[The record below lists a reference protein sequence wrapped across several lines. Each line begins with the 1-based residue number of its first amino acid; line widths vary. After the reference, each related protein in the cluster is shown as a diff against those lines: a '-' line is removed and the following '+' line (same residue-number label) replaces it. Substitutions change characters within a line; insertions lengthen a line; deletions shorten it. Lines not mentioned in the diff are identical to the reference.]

1 MSRFARVVSGRRSK
15 FLVLL
20 GWIVLAAALAP
31 LASKFESAQ
40 KNEPSS
46 FLPGDAESVKVL
58 DGSDG
63 FSRGQAT
70 PAIVVY
76 SAPAG
81 FDDTTKAAVDERRA
95 AILAARIEGVT
106 FVTPPTYSE
115 DGIAALLT
123 IPIVAEGDEAVLI
136 NAVDTIR
143 EIAGEDIP
151 AGLTAKVT
159 GPAGFS
165 ADASA
170 AFEGINST
178 LLFATAILV
187 LVLLVL
193 IYRSPIF
200 WVIPLFAVLLA
211 EFIVRGVGYLLASA
225 GLVINGQ
232 VGGILL
238 VLVFGAGTNYALL
251 LTARYREE
259 LRLLKD
265 RHEAMR
271 IAVRQA
277 GPAIIA
283 SAGTVVAALL
293 CLSFA
298 SVNSTAGLGP
308 VGAMGVAVAAV
319 AMLTILPALLLIG
332 GRRAF
337 WPFIPTVG
345 SEERSRRG
353 SWRSLGEW
361 IERRHRPVWIGT
373 ALSLGALALGTLTLD
388 DNVTTAN
395 AFRGDVESVQGQALI
410 DESFPSGASA
420 PTVVLVTDPA
430 KVEAIREAAEA
441 SSVVDSVAG
450 SETGSTGVR
459 FDVTLNVDPFAEEGY
474 AAINVLRD
482 DLRSAGGDAVLV
494 GGATAEEADLRA
506 AIERDTK
513 LLVPL
518 VLLVVLGILAILLR
532 SVVAPL
538 MLMATVVLSF
548 FATLGLSLIVFSL
561 FADFPGEDPSYPLF
575 AFIFLVA
582 LGVDYNI
589 FLMARVR
596 EEAQRMPTRQAMLLG
611 LAVTGGVITSAGVV
625 LAGTFAVLAVLPLI
639 ALTQLGITVALGV
652 LLDALVVRSILVP
665 ALTFELGARTWWPR
679 IRRVRGHWSA
689 GATGHGEHE
698 QWGKDFE
705 FGSVFHGVGNQPTHV
720 DSSRSVTRVWISL
733 AGAVLAV
740 KSFIFGFGFCRERT
754 EFFRGNE
761 TRSER

>member
-1 MSRFARVVSGRRSK
+1 M
-15 FLVLL
+15 
-20 GWIVLAAALAP
+20 
-31 LASKFESAQ
+31 
-40 KNEPSS
+40 
-46 FLPGDAESVKVL
+46 
-58 DGSDG
+58 
-63 FSRGQAT
+63 
-70 PAIVVY
+70 
-76 SAPAG
+76 
-81 FDDTTKAAVDERRA
+81 
-95 AILAARIEGVT
+95 
-106 FVTPPTYSE
+106 
-115 DGIAALLT
+115 
-123 IPIVAEGDEAVLI
+123 PIVAGGDEQILI
-136 NAVDTIR
+136 DAVDSIR
-143 EIAGEDIP
+143 EIAGEDLP
-151 AGLTAKVT
+151 AGLTVKVT

-178 LLFATAILV
+178 LLFTTAILV

-200 WVIPLFAVLLA
+200 WIIPLFAVLLA
-211 EFIVRGVGYLLASA
+211 EFVVRGIGYLLASA

-238 VLVFGAGTNYALL
+238 VLVFGAGTDYALL

-259 LRLLKD
+259 LRLVDD

-308 VGAMGVAVAAV
+308 VGAMGVAVAAI
-319 AMLTILPALLLIG
+319 AMLTVLPALLLIG

-337 WPFIPTVG
+337 WPFVPRVG

-353 SWRSLGEW
+353 SWRNLGEW
-361 IERRHRPVWIGT
+361 IERRHRPVWIVT
-373 ALSLGALALGTLTLD
+373 ALALGAIALGSLTLD

-395 AFRGDVESVQGQALI
+395 AFRGDVESVQGQAVI
-410 DESFPSGASA
+410 DESFPAGASA

-430 KVEAIREAAEA
+430 KVEAVREAASS
-441 SSVVDSVAG
+441 SSVVDSVGAP
-450 SETGSTGVR
+450 ETGTTGVR
-459 FDVTLNVDPFAEEGY
+459 FDVTLNEDPFAEEGY
-474 AAINVLRD
+474 AAISVLRD
-482 DLRSAGGDAVLV
+482 DLRAAGGDAVLV

-506 AIERDTK
+506 AIKRDTK

-518 VLLVVLGILAILLR
+518 VLLVVFGILVVLLR
-532 SVVAPL
+532 SVAAPL
-538 MLMATVVLSF
+538 MLVATVVLSF
-548 FATLGLSLIVFSL
+548 FAALGLALIVFSL

-596 EEAQRMPTRQAMLLG
+596 EEAHRMPTRDAMLLA

-652 LLDALVVRSILVP
+652 LLDTLVVRSILVP
-665 ALTFELGARTWWPR
+665 ALTFELGERTWWPSR
-679 IRRVRGHWSA
+679 FRRES
-689 GATGHGEHE
+689 
-698 QWGKDFE
+698 
-705 FGSVFHGVGNQPTHV
+705 P
-720 DSSRSVTRVWISL
+720 
-733 AGAVLAV
+733 
-740 KSFIFGFGFCRERT
+740 
-754 EFFRGNE
+754 
-761 TRSER
+761 SE

>member
-1 MSRFARVVSGRRSK
+1 MSKLAAAVSGRRSK

-20 GWIVLAAALAP
+20 AWIALAGALAP
-31 LASKFESAQ
+31 LAGEFESVQ

-46 FLPGDAESVKVL
+46 FLPGAAESVRVL
-58 DGSDG
+58 EAADG
-63 FSRGQAT
+63 FARGQAT
-70 PAIVVY
+70 PAVVVF

-81 FDDTTKAAVDERRA
+81 LDEAMRAAVAERRVAIIA
-95 AILAARIEGVT
+95 AQIEGVT
-106 FVTPPTYSE
+106 FVTPPTYSD
-115 DGIAALLT
+115 DGVAALLT
-123 IPIVAEGDEAVLI
+123 VPILAGGDEQVLI
-136 NAVDTIR
+136 DAVDRIR
-143 EIAGEDIP
+143 EIAGQDLP
-151 AGLTAKVT
+151 PGLDEKVT

-178 LLFATAILV
+178 LLFTTALLV

-200 WVIPLFAVLLA
+200 WIIPLFAVLLA
-211 EFIVRGVGYLLASA
+211 EFVVRGIGYALASS

-238 VLVFGAGTNYALL
+238 VLVFGAGTDYALL

-259 LRLLKD
+259 LRLVED

-277 GPAIIA
+277 GPAIVA

-308 VGAMGVAVAAV
+308 VGAMGVAVAAL
-319 AMLTILPALLLIG
+319 AMLTLLPTLLLIG

-337 WPFIPTVG
+337 WPFVPRAG

-353 SWRSLGEW
+353 SWRALGDW
-361 IERRHRPVWIGT
+361 IERRHRPAWIVT
-373 ALSLGALALGTLTLD
+373 ALALGALALGTLTLD

-410 DESFPSGASA
+410 DRSFPAGASA

-430 KVEAIREAAEA
+430 QVDAVREAASA
-441 SSVVDSVAG
+441 SSVVDSVG
-450 SETGSTGVR
+450 DVETGPAGVR
-459 FDVTLNVDPFAEEGY
+459 FDVTLDADPFGEDGY
-474 AAINVLRD
+474 AAVGVLRQE
-482 DLRSAGGDAVLV
+482 LRTVSGDAVLV

-518 VLLVVLGILAILLR
+518 VLLVVFAILIVLLR
-532 SVVAPL
+532 SLTAPL
-538 MLMATVVLSF
+538 MLMTTVVLSF
-548 FATLGLSLIVFSL
+548 FAALGLALIVFSL

-596 EEAQRMPTRQAMLLG
+596 EEARRMSTRDAMLLS

-639 ALTQLGITVALGV
+639 ALTQLGVTVALGV
-652 LLDALVVRSILVP
+652 LLDTLVVRSILVP
-665 ALTFELGARTWWPR
+665 ALTFELGDRIWWPGR
-679 IRRVRGHWSA
+679 AR
-689 GATGHGEHE
+689 
-698 QWGKDFE
+698 
-705 FGSVFHGVGNQPTHV
+705 
-720 DSSRSVTRVWISL
+720 
-733 AGAVLAV
+733 
-740 KSFIFGFGFCRERT
+740 RERPPPA
-754 EFFRGNE
+754 
-761 TRSER
+761 

>member
-1 MSRFARVVSGRRSK
+1 MSKLAAAVAGRRSK

-20 GWIVLAAALAP
+20 AWIVLAGALAP
-31 LASKFESAQ
+31 LAGKFESAQ

-46 FLPGDAESVKVL
+46 FLPGDAESVRVL
-58 DGSDG
+58 EAADG
-63 FSRGQAT
+63 FARGQAT
-70 PAIVVY
+70 PAIVVF

-81 FDDTTKAAVDERRA
+81 LDETMRA
-95 AILAARIEGVT
+95 AIDGRREAIIAAQIEGVT
-106 FVTPPTYSE
+106 FVTPPTTSE
-115 DGIAALLT
+115 DGTAALLT
-123 IPIVAEGDEAVLI
+123 VPIVAGGDEQILI
-136 NAVDTIR
+136 DAVDRIR
-143 EIAGEDIP
+143 EIAAEDLP
-151 AGLTAKVT
+151 SGLEERVT

-178 LLFATAILV
+178 LLFTTAILV

-200 WVIPLFAVLLA
+200 WIIPLFAVLLA
-211 EFIVRGVGYLLASA
+211 EFVVRGIGYVLASA

-238 VLVFGAGTNYALL
+238 VLVFGAGTDYALL

-259 LRLLKD
+259 LRLLED

-271 IAVRQA
+271 TAVRQA
-277 GPAIIA
+277 GPAIVA
-283 SAGTVVAALL
+283 SGGTVVAALL

-308 VGAMGVAVAAV
+308 VGAMGVAVAAI
-319 AMLTILPALLLIG
+319 AMLTLLPALLLIG

-337 WPFIPTVG
+337 WPFVPRAG

-353 SWRSLGEW
+353 AWRRLGEW
-361 IERRHRPVWIGT
+361 IERRHRPVWIVT
-373 ALSLGALALGTLTLD
+373 ALALGAVALGTLTLD

-395 AFRGDVESVQGQALI
+395 AFRGDVESVQGQVLI
-410 DESFPSGASA
+410 DQSFPSGASA
-420 PTVVLVTDPA
+420 PAVVLVTDPTRLDA
-430 KVEAIREAAEA
+430 VRDAAAA
-441 SSVVDSVAG
+441 SSVVDSVGAT
-450 SETGSTGVR
+450 ETGKDVAR
-459 FDVTLNVDPFAEEGY
+459 FEVTLAADPFAEEGY
-474 AAINVLRD
+474 TAIGVLRD
-482 DLRSAGGDAVLV
+482 DLRLAGGDAVLV
-494 GGATAEEADLRA
+494 GGPTAEEADLRA

-518 VLLVVLGILAILLR
+518 VLLVVFSILIVLLR
-532 SVVAPL
+532 SVAAPL

-548 FATLGLSLIVFSL
+548 FAALGLSLIGFSL

-596 EEAQRMPTRQAMLLG
+596 EEAHRVPTRDAMLLS

-639 ALTQLGITVALGV
+639 ALTQLGITVAVGV
-652 LLDALVVRSILVP
+652 LLDTLVVRSILVP
-665 ALTFELGARTWWPR
+665 ALTFELGDRTWWPGR
-679 IRRVRGHWSA
+679 LR
-689 GATGHGEHE
+689 
-698 QWGKDFE
+698 
-705 FGSVFHGVGNQPTHV
+705 
-720 DSSRSVTRVWISL
+720 
-733 AGAVLAV
+733 
-740 KSFIFGFGFCRERT
+740 RERPPPT
-754 EFFRGNE
+754 
-761 TRSER
+761 